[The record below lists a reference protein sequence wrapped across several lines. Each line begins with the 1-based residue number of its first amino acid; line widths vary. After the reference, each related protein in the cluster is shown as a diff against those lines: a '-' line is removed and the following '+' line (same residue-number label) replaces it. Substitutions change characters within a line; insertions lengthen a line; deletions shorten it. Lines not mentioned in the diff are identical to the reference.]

1 MSAHQNLPSEA
12 LALEH
17 LNAGRRRIAHFHGD
31 LAEPTADIAR
41 LRGRL
46 PRQLGER
53 PAFTVVIGNRFCHLR
68 CAEDTDTTIDRLYI

>member
-1 MSAHQNLPSEA
+1 MSTDQHLPSEA
-12 LALEH
+12 LAVEQ

-31 LAEPTADIAR
+31 LAEPAADVAR

-53 PAFTVVIGNRFCHLR
+53 PAFTVVIGNRFCGLHG
-68 CAEDTDTTIDRLYI
+68 AKDTDTTIDRL